1 MITTGIAQF
10 DPEEGEKANI
20 LLLNNNYSIKDDFLA
35 KVQRELN
42 VIILRPQSLNNPI
55 NADIFC

>member
-1 MITTGIAQF
+1 MIATGIAQF
-10 DPEEGEKANI
+10 DPEEGEIANI